1 MTRLE
6 TRVAVLEDEV
16 AALREELEK
25 ERVREGLRIARE
37 QVAQGKVVPARVF
50 LESMRK
56 KYKLA
61 RP

>member
-1 MTRLE
+1 MTQLE
-6 TRVAVLEDEV
+6 TRVAALEDEIAV
-16 AALREELEK
+16 LREELEK
-25 ERVREGLRIARE
+25 ERVRDGLRIARE
-37 QVAQGKVVPARVF
+37 QVAQGKVVPAREF